1 MLKQSLP
8 NEPTFFLNFNKESIK
23 LMIDAIVSKYEIES
37 AELEYLTTVAIE
49 FPADRILFWRPEF
62 SQFHYICAHDT
73 FLNYSYLTHDEPRI
87 EVLRAGSD
95 ELEYVYA
102 DRINTD
108 ILQEFDIAHLCQQS
122 RLL

>member
-1 MLKQSLP
+1 MTKQSLP

-23 LMIDAIVSKYEIES
+23 PLIDTIVSRYEIDHD
-37 AELEYLTTVAIE
+37 ELEFLTTSAVE
-49 FPADRILFWRPEF
+49 FPANRILFWRPEF

-73 FLNYSYLTHDEPRI
+73 FLNYNYLTHDEPRI
-87 EVLRAGSD
+87 EVLRVGSD

-108 ILQEFDIAHLCQQS
+108 ILQEFDIAHCGQHS
-122 RLL
+122 KLL